1 MTIVDCETVEY
12 MLNTWIVFI
21 LLNEKIFFY
30 YILAIQLLMKYQKI
44 F

>member
-12 MLNTWIVFI
+12 MLNTWTVFI